1 MKAVSPRERGLA
13 IKPDMTP
20 SELIQH
26 RIVTLVELLLKVR
39 GPKKIDL
46 AHQLGIDAAQ
56 LSHRLKG
63 RDRFQVHE
71 VVYLALYYELSTD
84 VFLLHSPE
92 RKALIDGLAGEA
104 VARAR

>member
-1 MKAVSPRERGLA
+1 MDAHGRIWESQL
-13 IKPDMTP
+13 TP

-46 AHQLGIDAAQ
+46 AHQLGIDAPQ

-71 VVYLALYYELSTD
+71 VAYLALYYELPTD
-84 VFLLHSPE
+84 VFLLQSPE
-92 RKALIDGLAGEA
+92 RKALLDELDEEA
-104 VARAR
+104 AARDR